1 MFVWICP
8 ECGREVPP
16 HDTECPFCAL
26 AAAKKE
32 QPAASPPAT
41 QAEASAAPA
50 APSGQPV
57 YVIAPPSKTPGWL
70 VTLLVAV
77 GLTALGGGAYYFLAA
92 SKRTANPAAP
102 PPGTTEPT
110 AATAGNRLA
119 RFIEATGFRI
129 TEDERKRMNVRFLL
143 VNHSP
148 ADIGD
153 LAGKVYL
160 KTTEG
165 KPIADFD
172 FKTTRLGPYE
182 SIEFTVVVSTTLRAY
197 EVPDWQFLKADLE
210 ITSPTQF

>member
-16 HDTECPFCAL
+16 HETECPFCAL
-26 AAAKKE
+26 AAAAKKE
-32 QPAASPPAT
+32 QPAAPQPAPEPPP
-41 QAEASAAPA
+41 APA
-50 APSGQPV
+50 APTARPV
-57 YVIAPPSKTPGWL
+57 YVIGPARKTPGWL
-70 VTLLVAV
+70 VALLVAV
-77 GLTALGGGAYYFLAA
+77 GLTAIGGGAYYFLLA
-92 SKRTANPAAP
+92 SKRSAKQAAAP
-102 PPGTTEPT
+102 AETSEPT
-110 AATAGNRLA
+110 AATSGNRLS

-129 TEDERKRMNVRFLL
+129 TEDERKRLNVRFLI

-165 KPIADFD
+165 KSIADFD

-197 EVPDWQFLKADLE
+197 EIPDWQFLKADLE
-210 ITSPTQF
+210 ITSPSNL